1 MKYHLVFL
9 FFASPLLWAVEP
21 NNSQK
26 MHPLNNIELRNIT
39 DHQHNSKGTAHTVN
53 HHAKTK
59 QQTKADSTQNK
70 ALAQLILPNYPQ
82 YKSSLIQQ
90 NRFK

>member
-1 MKYHLVFL
+1 MKYHLVFW

-21 NNSQK
+21 NNYQK
-26 MHPLNNIELRNIT
+26 MHRLNELELRNIT
-39 DHQHNSKGTAHTVN
+39 DHQHDQKGTANLAN

-70 ALAQLILPNYPQ
+70 AFAQLILPSHPQ